1 MLKKVYFPNITQ
13 FVLFFRIFVLFYKIV
28 PLNDVILPLAPL
40 PRLPSSNLRWSMM
53 ALIFRVNFF

>member
-28 PLNDVILPLAPL
+28 PLNAVILPLAPL
-40 PRLPSSNLRWSMM
+40 PRLPCHQV
-53 ALIFRVNFF
+53 IFVDP